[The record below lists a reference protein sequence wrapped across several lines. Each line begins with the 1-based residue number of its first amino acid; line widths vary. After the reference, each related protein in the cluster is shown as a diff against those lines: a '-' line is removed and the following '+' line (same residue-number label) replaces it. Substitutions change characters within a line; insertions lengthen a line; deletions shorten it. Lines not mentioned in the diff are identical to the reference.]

1 MNLRRN
7 LLVVCFA
14 VASAVSTAGSAGAQ
28 TASASV
34 ADQLDQAFETL
45 ATSDSE
51 RVAKSAERRILRLWM
66 ETESDT
72 VDLLMSWALEAMED
86 EDFAL
91 ALDFLDRIVVMMP
104 DYVEGWNKRATV
116 HFLLDDYER
125 ALADI
130 EQVLLREPRHFG
142 AMSGLGIIFRDIGE
156 TDRAIEVFRTALE
169 LDPYLENVSEA
180 LDKIESERESEL

>member
-169 LDPYLENVSEA
+169 LDPYLENVREA

>member
-34 ADQLDQAFETL
+34 ADQLDQAFDTL

-169 LDPYLENVSEA
+169 LDPYLENVREA

>member
-1 MNLRRN
+1 
-7 LLVVCFA
+7 
-14 VASAVSTAGSAGAQ
+14 
-28 TASASV
+28 
-34 ADQLDQAFETL
+34 
-45 ATSDSE
+45 
-51 RVAKSAERRILRLWM
+51 
-66 ETESDT
+66 
-72 VDLLMSWALEAMED
+72 
-86 EDFAL
+86 
-91 ALDFLDRIVVMMP
+91 MMP

-169 LDPYLENVSEA
+169 LDPYLENVREA